1 MKQLCALLLSVG
13 FVLSGCASRP
23 ESIEAAYVSP
33 LEYSDY
39 NCSQLAQELRRI
51 GRKVQEVA
59 GDQSDQATNDAVAM
73 GVGLVIFWPALFF
86 LIGDDRAEEFARLKG
101 ESEAVEQA
109 AIAKECHD
117 LLRRMDEERKAI
129 EQRHESAS

>member
-13 FVLSGCASRP
+13 LVISGCASRP
-23 ESIEAAYVSP
+23 ESIESAYVSP
-33 LEYSDY
+33 LEYQDY
-39 NCSQLAQELRRI
+39 SCSQLGQELRRI

-59 GDQSDQATNDAVAM
+59 GDQSGQATGDAVAM

-86 LIGDDRAEEFARLKG
+86 LIGDDRAEELARLKG

-109 AIAKECHD
+109 AIAKDCHE
-117 LLRRMDEERKAI
+117 LLRQMDEERKAI
-129 EQRHESAS
+129 GQQQESSS